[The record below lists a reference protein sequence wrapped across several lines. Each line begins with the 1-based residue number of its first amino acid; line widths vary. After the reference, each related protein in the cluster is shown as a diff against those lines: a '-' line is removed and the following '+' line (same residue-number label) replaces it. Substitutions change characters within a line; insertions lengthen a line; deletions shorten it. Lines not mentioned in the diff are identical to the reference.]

1 MKRYLA
7 AFLIILTIS
16 TSAYSQQHKKNGK
29 QLIFAFD
36 VIRHGYRSPIKNIP
50 NMTEKSWDVSATGTL
65 TPLGAEGS
73 QKVGRRLKSYYIDKL
88 GFIDSNPSAD
98 SIYVASTEMER
109 TISTANNTLSGMFG
123 ENASNITV
131 DVLPATSEL
140 LKTPKTREGMTTM
153 IFDTLDSKK
162 KKEFDDMITY
172 LNDKF
177 NLKMKAIEEIMA
189 IGDLLSVNRIH
200 NKSFPESEL
209 PKRKVNQLLNLR
221 EYLYLYR
228 NSVNKFMCE
237 ASKNLLVHAV
247 QELNDK
253 TQNKVPYK
261 IEFYFAHDTHILST
275 LSLLNKLPKS
285 IPPYNSDLRF
295 ELYGSNDS
303 DYYVKVLL
311 NDRVI
316 PVCGRNLC
324 ELKQFSNLVD
334 ENIKEKCS

>member
-16 TSAYSQQHKKNGK
+16 TSAYSRQHKKNGN

-36 VIRHGYRSPIKNIP
+36 IIRHGYRSPIKNIP

-73 QKVGRRLKSYYIDKL
+73 QEAGRRLKGHYIDKL
-88 GFIDSNPSAD
+88 GFIDSNPSKD
-98 SIYVASTEMER
+98 SIYVVSTDMER
-109 TISTANNTLSGMFG
+109 TISTAKNTLRGMFG

-131 DVLPATSEL
+131 NVATSEL
-140 LKTPKTREGMTTM
+140 LKTPKSRDGMTTM

-172 LNDKF
+172 LNNKF
-177 NLKMKAIEEIMA
+177 NLKMSTVEEIMA
-189 IGDLLSVNRIH
+189 FGDLLSVNRTH
-200 NKSFPESEL
+200 NKSYPESEL
-209 PKRKVNQLLNLR
+209 PKDKVDQLLNLR

-228 NSVNKFMCE
+228 TSVNKFMCQ
-237 ASKNLLVHAV
+237 ASEKLLIHAV

-261 IEFYFAHDTHILST
+261 IELYFAHDSNILSV
-275 LSLLNKLPKS
+275 LNLLNKLPKS

-334 ENIKEKCS
+334 ENIKRKCT